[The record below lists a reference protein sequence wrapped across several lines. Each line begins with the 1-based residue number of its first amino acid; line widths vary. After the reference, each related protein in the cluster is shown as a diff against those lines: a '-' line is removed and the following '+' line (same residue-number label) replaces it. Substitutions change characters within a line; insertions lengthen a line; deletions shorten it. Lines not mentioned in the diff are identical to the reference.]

1 MFNWIV
7 LFIALN
13 LIGWIAWQIITDSK
27 PEVPK
32 VSDRDILIT
41 CFITQYGMQQLRVK
55 ANADPAIEYARA
67 KLIKQHQSQVNNYT
81 ENDSN

>member
-1 MFNWIV
+1 MFNWTV
-7 LFIALN
+7 LFVSLN
-13 LIGWIAWQIITDSK
+13 LIGLIAWKIITDTK
-27 PEVPK
+27 HQVPK
-32 VSDRDILIT
+32 VSNQDILIT

-67 KLIKQHQSQVNNYT
+67 RLIKQYQSELNKYT

>member
-1 MFNWIV
+1 MFNWAV
-7 LFIALN
+7 LFVSLN
-13 LIGWIAWQIITDSK
+13 LIGLIAWKIITDTK

-32 VSDRDILIT
+32 VSNRDILIT
-41 CFITQYGMQQLRVK
+41 CVITQYGMQQLRVK

-67 KLIKQHQSQVNNYT
+67 RLIKQYQSELNKYT

>member
-1 MFNWIV
+1 MFKWIV

-13 LIGWIAWQIITDSK
+13 IIGWIAWQIIIGRQHQ
-27 PEVPK
+27 VPK

-67 KLIKQHQSQVNNYT
+67 RLIKQYSIFHQYEVQ
-81 ENDSN
+81 